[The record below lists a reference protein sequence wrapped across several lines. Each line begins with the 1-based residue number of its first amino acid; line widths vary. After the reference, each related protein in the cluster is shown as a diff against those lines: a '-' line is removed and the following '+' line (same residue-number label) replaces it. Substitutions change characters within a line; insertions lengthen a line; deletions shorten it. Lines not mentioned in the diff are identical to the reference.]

1 MLRVEGRRAEVAG
14 EKGKSEGSTPAGCR
28 MNRYR
33 THLARQSGVR
43 ESDGE
48 ERKREKEKERESE
61 REKGAN

>member
-1 MLRVEGRRAEVAG
+1 MERRKNGLLRVEGRAEAAG

-28 MNRYR
+28 MNRHR

-48 ERKREKEKERESE
+48 RERKREKRER
-61 REKGAN
+61 R